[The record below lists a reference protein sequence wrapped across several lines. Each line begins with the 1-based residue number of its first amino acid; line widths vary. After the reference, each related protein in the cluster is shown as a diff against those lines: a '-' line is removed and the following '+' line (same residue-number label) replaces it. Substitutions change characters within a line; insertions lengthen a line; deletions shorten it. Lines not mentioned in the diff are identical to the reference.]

1 MRQLFSKPWLL
12 PALMVLVGALFAYW
26 GLIGRGPLNYVA
38 AAILLF
44 FALRFV
50 STTQVQSR
58 PVVGIDEHLAAG
70 GVVVF
75 WRPGCQ
81 FCARLIR
88 ELGPTGRYVPYWVNI
103 WDEPEAAARVRQY
116 HHGNETV
123 PTVLTADGH
132 FVAKDAETYD
142 RAKAVIGHARPVA

>member
-1 MRQLFSKPWLL
+1 MRQLFSRPWLL
-12 PALMVLVGALFAYW
+12 PALMVLVGLLFVYW

-44 FALRFV
+44 FTLRFV
-50 STTQVQSR
+50 STTQIQSR
-58 PVVGIDEHLAAG
+58 PVAGIDEHLAAG

-88 ELGPTGRYVPYWVNI
+88 ELGSEGRYIPHWVNI

-116 HHGNETV
+116 NGGNETV
-123 PTVLTADGH
+123 PTVLSADGH
-132 FVAKDAETYD
+132 FVAKDAEGYE
-142 RAKAVIGHARPVA
+142 RAKAVIRSAKPAA

>member
-1 MRQLFSKPWLL
+1 MRQLFSKPWFL
-12 PALMVLVGALFAYW
+12 PALMLAVGALFAFW

-58 PVVGIDEHLAAG
+58 PVSGVDEHLAAG
-70 GVVVF
+70 GVVVY

-88 ELGPTGRYVPYWVNI
+88 ELGSEERYVPYWVNI
-103 WDEPEAAARVRQY
+103 WDDPAAASRVSQY
-116 HHGNETV
+116 HQGNETV
-123 PTVLTADGH
+123 PTVVTADGH

-142 RAKAVIGHARPVA
+142 RAKAVIRRATPVD

>member
-1 MRQLFSKPWLL
+1 MRRLFARAWFL
-12 PALMVLVGALFAYW
+12 PAMMLALGALFVVW

-44 FALRFV
+44 SAVRFV

-58 PVVGIDEHLAAG
+58 PVSGVEEHLTAG
-70 GVVVF
+70 GVVVY

-88 ELGPTGRYVPYWVNI
+88 ELGSQGRSVPYWVNI
-103 WDEPEAAARVRQY
+103 WADPESAARVGQY
-116 HHGNETV
+116 HHGHETV
-123 PTVLTADGH
+123 PTVVTSDGH
-132 FVAKDAETYD
+132 FVAKDAETYG
-142 RAKAVIGHARPVA
+142 RAKAVIGRSKPAV

>member
-1 MRQLFSKPWLL
+1 MRQLFAKPWFL
-12 PALMVLVGALFAYW
+12 PAVMLALGALFAFW

-44 FALRFV
+44 SALRFV
-50 STTQVQSR
+50 STTRVQSR
-58 PVVGIDEHLAAG
+58 PVSGVDAHLATG
-70 GVVVF
+70 GVVVY

-88 ELGPTGRYVPYWVNI
+88 ELGSGGRSVPYWVNI
-103 WDEPEAAARVRQY
+103 WTDPEAAASVRQY

-123 PTVLTADGH
+123 PTVVTSDGH
-132 FVAKDAETYD
+132 FVAKDAESYD
-142 RAKAVIGHARPVA
+142 RAKAAIGRARPVV

>member
-1 MRQLFSKPWLL
+1 M
-12 PALMVLVGALFAYW
+12 PALMVLVGLLFLYW

-44 FALRFV
+44 FTLRFV
-50 STTQVQSR
+50 STTQIRSR
-58 PVVGIDEHLAAG
+58 PVSGVDEHLAGG

-81 FCARLIR
+81 FCARLVR
-88 ELGPTGRYVPYWVNI
+88 ELGSAGRDVPYWVNI

-116 HHGNETV
+116 HQGNETV
-123 PTVLTADGH
+123 PTVVTADGH
-132 FVAKDAETYD
+132 FVAKDAAGYG
-142 RAKAVIGHARPVA
+142 RAQAAVRGATPAA